1 MVPAGP
7 GCENEVRKK
16 KVKRH
21 MVFLLFYCISFR
33 CRLLEDF
40 GFGFVF
46 CFSFS
51 CRLLEGFGCGG
62 ECTKKNL
69 EWMFWKVLAVKT
81 NSQKTVKT
89 PHGFPH
95 FLWYLM
101 HSGVM
106 FSGFSGLLEVYGS
119 GTAGPGCEN
128 AVKKMVKRHMVFF
141 FFTVSH
147 WGVGFWK
154 ILALGLFF
162 ASHSAVGFW
171 KVLAVEMNAQKQL
184 KIDVLESSGC
194 ENQLTKNS

>member
-1 MVPAGP
+1 
-7 GCENEVRKK
+7 
-16 KVKRH
+16 
-21 MVFLLFYCISFR
+21 MVFLLFYCISCR
-33 CRLLEDF
+33 RRLLEGF

-46 CFSFS
+46 FLSFS

-62 ECTKKNL
+62 EFTKKNL

-81 NSQKTVKT
+81 NSQKKVKT

-128 AVKKMVKRHMVFF
+128 AVRNNKVKRDMVFLLF
-141 FFTVSH
+141 YCISFRRRLLE
-147 WGVGFWK
+147 GFSC
-154 ILALGLFF
+154 GLFF
-162 ASHSAVGFW
+162 CVSFSCR
-171 KVLAVEMNAQKQL
+171 L
-184 KIDVLESSGC
+184 LEGSGC
-194 ENQLTKNS
+194 GDECAKTT

>member
-1 MVPAGP
+1 
-7 GCENEVRKK
+7 
-16 KVKRH
+16 

-33 CRLLEDF
+33 WRLLEGF

-62 ECTKKNL
+62 EFTQKNL

-119 GTAGPGCEN
+119 GTAE
-128 AVKKMVKRHMVFF
+128 RHMVFF

-147 WGVGFWK
+147 SGVGFWK

-162 ASHSAVGFW
+162 ASVGFW

>member
-33 CRLLEDF
+33 CRLLEGF

-62 ECTKKNL
+62 EFTQKNL

-128 AVKKMVKRHMVFF
+128 AVRKKGKTPHGFLLFYCISFGCRLLEDFGFGFVFCF
-141 FFTVSH
+141 SFSCR
-147 WGVGFWK
+147 
-154 ILALGLFF
+154 L
-162 ASHSAVGFW
+162 
-171 KVLAVEMNAQKQL
+171 
-184 KIDVLESSGC
+184 LEGSGC
-194 ENQLTKNS
+194 GDECAKTT